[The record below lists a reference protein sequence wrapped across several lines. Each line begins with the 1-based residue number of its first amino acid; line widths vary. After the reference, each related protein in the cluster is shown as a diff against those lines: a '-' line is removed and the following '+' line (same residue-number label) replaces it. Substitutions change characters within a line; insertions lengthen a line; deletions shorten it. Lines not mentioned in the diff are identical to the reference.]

1 MIDQHTLTRLGGIAT
16 AHQLRAAGASS
27 EQLSAAVRAGELR
40 RVRKG
45 VYALPTAS
53 HDALT
58 AVVARGRLSCVTAA
72 RTYGLWGGDD
82 TRLHLQL
89 APNTRAGPRGG
100 CVRHWLPTESHEEL
114 WRVSL
119 ADCLRSVGRCA
130 DEETA
135 VAVFDTA
142 ISTGLTNPLA
152 LRDVLAGTP
161 ANVRARALLARPGS
175 DSGVE
180 SIVRQRLQRRGHLVE
195 QQVHVDGVGRV
206 DLRVDGVLYLEVD
219 GFEFHSDRQAFDRD
233 RQRDAGLG
241 SRGLARMRVSA
252 AQVRRNWPTVL
263 RAMDA
268 ILAHSVNSQGARDQA
283 GALAC
288 STY

>member
-27 EQLSAAVRAGELR
+27 EQLSAAVRTGELR
-40 RVRKG
+40 RIRKG

-161 ANVRARALLARPGS
+161 ANVRARALLARPGT

-180 SIVRQRLQRRGHLVE
+180 SIVRQGLQRRGHLVE
-195 QQVHVDGVGRV
+195 QQVH
-206 DLRVDGVLYLEVD
+206 VDGVLYLEVD